1 MREIKSFI
9 HIFSFGDL
17 LLFYHPYAAVCFF
30 CSFFTLATV
39 AADWRMMLLL
49 REPLR
54 GRPGGRGGRR
64 AERREEN
71 SSGGVAAPRGAVA
84 VMGEL
89 SNGPL
94 SKLPSE
100 RHVTTRD

>member
-17 LLFYHPYAAVCFF
+17 LLFYHPCAAVCF
-30 CSFFTLATV
+30 FFTLATV

-54 GRPGGRGGRR
+54 QAPREEEREGGR
-64 AERREEN
+64 ETRRERLRRSRGSPGR
-71 SSGGVAAPRGAVA
+71 SS
-84 VMGEL
+84 
-89 SNGPL
+89 
-94 SKLPSE
+94 
-100 RHVTTRD
+100 RDG

>member
-17 LLFYHPYAAVCFF
+17 LLFYHPCAAVCFSGF
-30 CSFFTLATV
+30 FFTLAAV

-54 GRPGGRGGRR
+54 RRPGGRRGRE
-64 AERREEN
+64 AERTAQEE
-71 SSGGVAAPRGAVA
+71 PRLPGAQ
-84 VMGEL
+84 
-89 SNGPL
+89 
-94 SKLPSE
+94 
-100 RHVTTRD
+100 

>member
-1 MREIKSFI
+1 MGGLGGEGGAGGWGGGGGAGRE
-9 HIFSFGDL
+9 
-17 LLFYHPYAAVCFF
+17 
-30 CSFFTLATV
+30 
-39 AADWRMMLLL
+39 
-49 REPLR
+49 
-54 GRPGGRGGRR
+54 
-64 AERREEN
+64 AERRRDGEAERES

-100 RHVTTRD
+100 HHVTTRD